1 MNRIRIS
8 NIPEGGIVELNAND
22 IAIMISKLS
31 GTVTALE
38 STCTHKGCD
47 VAFGEIS
54 RNEIICPDCG
64 SRYDLITGEVK
75 GGPATKPLKKHD
87 VRILGDEVLVD

>member
-1 MNRIRIS
+1 MNRIRLS

-22 IAIMISKLS
+22 IAIMISKVGDNL
-31 GTVTALE
+31 TALE
-38 STCTHKGCD
+38 STCTHKDCD

-64 SRYDLITGEVK
+64 SKFDLITGEVK
-75 GGPATKPLKKHD
+75 GGPATKPLKKHNA
-87 VRILGDEVLVD
+87 RIVGDEILVD